1 MVKALIKKLA
11 NMFCKHPQ
19 YLVAGLVV
27 LAMAGVFGGSYAL
40 GMRRSNSA
48 AGFYEEDIQKEIMT
62 EKADDAGEDNLYID
76 TQNGQAYLYTG
87 TGEILFGPC
96 RYIYDD
102 ISFWQPIFRFVDNN
116 GLIGY
121 AKKEGNKISI
131 LHEGKF
137 FEASKMQDGSACV
150 KEKGNYYYIDTEGKQ
165 FTYGD
170 YIEAYPFA
178 ESQGSFARVKTK
190 AGKWSIID
198 RDENVIFEDF
208 DSINELPYFSAVGSA
223 VKDGKVV
230 LFSLEYTDH
239 MQSSVV
245 CTLDEYT
252 EISMEHSYDDC
263 AIVTDKAGNKGVII
277 VRNGEVL
284 IPAEYVRIETGY
296 MPYREGGKLK
306 QRWFSCQKKDGTR
319 EYIYYDEP
327 EY

>member
-1 MVKALIKKLA
+1 
-11 NMFCKHPQ
+11 
-19 YLVAGLVV
+19 
-27 LAMAGVFGGSYAL
+27 
-40 GMRRSNSA
+40 MR
-48 AGFYEEDIQKEIMT
+48 
-62 EKADDAGEDNLYID
+62 GEDELYI
-76 TQNGQAYLYTG
+76 G
-87 TGEILFGPC
+87 T
-96 RYIYDD
+96 
-102 ISFWQPIFRFVDNN
+102 
-116 GLIGY
+116 
-121 AKKEGNKISI
+121 
-131 LHEGKF
+131 
-137 FEASKMQDGSACV
+137 QDGSACV

-252 EISMEHSYDDC
+252 EIRMEPVS
-263 AIVTDKAGNKGVII
+263 I
-277 VRNGEVL
+277 
-284 IPAEYVRIETGY
+284 
-296 MPYREGGKLK
+296 
-306 QRWFSCQKKDGTR
+306 
-319 EYIYYDEP
+319 YIMMNRSIDVNALDIWRKVW
-327 EY
+327 